1 MLPTMTTPQSPRYAL
16 LPTAAH
22 REVAGE
28 IFVITGDRGFHRL
41 ESTTAVAVFRLLA
54 GAPRSVE
61 ELAAAIT
68 ATHQIDLA
76 TATDDI
82 AEFIGTMIER
92 HIAQA
97 VQPATFAVPNS

>member
-1 MLPTMTTPQSPRYAL
+1 MQPMPTTPLSPHYAL

-28 IFVITGDRGFHRL
+28 IFVITTDRGFHRL
-41 ESTTAVAVFRLLA
+41 ETTTAVAVFRMLT
-54 GAPRSVE
+54 GAPRTVE

-68 ATHQIDLA
+68 ATHEIDLA
-76 TATDDI
+76 TATGDI
-82 AEFIGTMIER
+82 AEFIGTLIER

-97 VQPATFAVPNS
+97 VQPATFAVPNT